1 MQTQSC
7 QQLMDKMDEEYGKIA
22 EQINETQ
29 NAMKVASH
37 HILIDAIMVF
47 CISFADNVLQWNGC
61 PQETYT
67 EFMENVQ
74 TSTTR
79 RMHIIKFPHV
89 VDHIS
94 VLYKLCRTQK
104 NFF

>member
-47 CISFADNVLQWNGC
+47 CISFADNVLQ
-61 PQETYT
+61 
-67 EFMENVQ
+67 
-74 TSTTR
+74 
-79 RMHIIKFPHV
+79 
-89 VDHIS
+89 
-94 VLYKLCRTQK
+94 
-104 NFF
+104 